1 MSDFLNVVALHVL
14 YLVACLGVVAAVV
27 CRINEMNRR
36 RNKLSWF
43 LMYCAYAVYALAVLG
58 DVLHGQVVDP
68 VHLLGLLALG
78 LNLLITM
85 KNWGPGKTPGLS
97 CKPGCGP

>member
-1 MSDFLNVVALHVL
+1 MIEQLQYLALAAL
-14 YLVACLGVVAAVV
+14 YLLASLGVVAAVV
-27 CRINEMNRR
+27 CRVNEMSSKRH
-36 RNKLSWF
+36 KLSWF
-43 LMYCAYAVYALAVLG
+43 IMYCAYAVYSLAVAG
-58 DVLHGQVVDP
+58 EVLSAQEVDP